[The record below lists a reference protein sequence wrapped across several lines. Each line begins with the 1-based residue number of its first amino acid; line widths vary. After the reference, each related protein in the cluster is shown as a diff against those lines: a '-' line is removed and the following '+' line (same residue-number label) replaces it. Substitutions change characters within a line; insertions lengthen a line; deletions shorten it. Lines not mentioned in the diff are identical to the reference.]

1 MRFFFIPAATR
12 CGRPAAGLAVV
23 VAALLASCLV
33 PAPRGYGL
41 RVATISDCALLA
53 CAADCDARREGCYQ
67 QCRDENH
74 GHYRCDN
81 FCRDTV
87 LRPCTADCH
96 ARDR

>member
-1 MRFFFIPAATR
+1 MIPAATR
-12 CGRPAAGLAVV
+12 CGRPAAGLAVG

-53 CAADCDARREGCYQ
+53 CAADCDARRAGCYSE
-67 QCRDENH
+67 CRYAGGEH
-74 GHYRCDN
+74 QPCDN
-81 FCRDTV
+81 FCRDTI
-87 LRPCTADCH
+87 LRPCTAGCY